1 MSKETK
7 RPLGGLLV
15 TQFFGAFNDN
25 AWKQLVLLLGM
36 NSVYIAGQGN
46 ETANLNWV
54 TWSFLALTSA
64 LFIFTLPSAY
74 IADRFS
80 KRSVIISMK
89 FLELALMATGL
100 FFLWKN
106 PEAHMMI
113 FILVLIGL
121 GAQSALFS
129 PAKYGIVPQLV
140 SHRGLSHAQ
149 WPAGA
154 FYDHGDRRRYP
165 GHGLH
170 GALPGGRQGKLAG

>member
-64 LFIFTLPSAY
+64 LFIFTLPSA
-74 IADRFS
+74 
-80 KRSVIISMK
+80 
-89 FLELALMATGL
+89 
-100 FFLWKN
+100 
-106 PEAHMMI
+106 
-113 FILVLIGL
+113 
-121 GAQSALFS
+121 
-129 PAKYGIVPQLV
+129 
-140 SHRGLSHAQ
+140 
-149 WPAGA
+149 
-154 FYDHGDRRRYP
+154 
-165 GHGLH
+165 
-170 GALPGGRQGKLAG
+170 

>member
-1 MSKETK
+1 MSTQPK
-7 RPLGGLLV
+7 RSLIGLLV

-89 FLELALMATGL
+89 FLELALMACLLYT
-100 FFLWKN
+100 
-106 PEAHMMI
+106 
-113 FILVLIGL
+113 
-121 GAQSALFS
+121 S
-129 PAKYGIVPQLV
+129 PSPRD
-140 SHRGLSHAQ
+140 RG
-149 WPAGA
+149 
-154 FYDHGDRRRYP
+154 
-165 GHGLH
+165 
-170 GALPGGRQGKLAG
+170 